1 MTETVERTSA
11 RLPEEGEF
19 PAQGS
24 FADRCL
30 YLLRYAILAPSTRN
44 TQPWKF
50 ALHENGIDVYADYS
64 RRLRTADP
72 GNRELLMSM
81 GAAIMNLRVAAARF
95 RFACEVEYNHTGDS
109 ERPLAQVF
117 LTAGMPGDA
126 ELAALFPF
134 LTRRRTNRRP
144 FLVSRVPATV
154 QRRLI
159 EAGRGFR
166 SILEISTDGA
176 INGAVAELVAE
187 ADQRLCA
194 DPEYRRDVAAW
205 GQTDDAALQEGT
217 PEGPRGAAPGVPGAA
232 PETRSALNLRRAE
245 TARDKNLCLE
255 APALIA
261 IAGDDTIPGWL
272 DTGEMLEKL
281 LLTIVRDGLH
291 VSYFNMPVLVP
302 DLRLKLRVILGLS
315 SWPQLLLRV
324 GYCMEETPMTP
335 RRPIDDVIIH
345 QQ

>member
-1 MTETVERTSA
+1 MMETVDRVV
-11 RLPEEGEF
+11 RLPDERQF

-24 FADRCL
+24 FGERCL
-30 YLLRYAILAPSTRN
+30 FLLRYAILAPSTRN
-44 TQPWKF
+44 SQPWKF
-50 ALHENGIDVYADYS
+50 TLHENGIDVYADYG
-64 RRLRTADP
+64 RRLPTADP

-117 LTAGMPGDA
+117 LAAGMPGD
-126 ELAALFPF
+126 EGLALLFPE
-134 LTRRRTNRRP
+134 LTRRRTNRYP

-154 QRRLI
+154 QRALVAVG
-159 EAGRGFR
+159 EGYQ
-166 SILEISTDGA
+166 SVMDISTDGE
-176 INGAVAELVAE
+176 INKAVAELVAE
-187 ADQRLCA
+187 ADRRLLA
-194 DPEYRRDVAAW
+194 DPEYRKDIAEWMRSDQSDRPDGLPAASQGTRGLLKTLPPW
-205 GQTDDAALQEGT
+205 ATRALD
-217 PEGPRGAAPGVPGAA
+217 
-232 PETRSALNLRRAE
+232 LRRIQA
-245 TARDKNLCLE
+245 ARDKNLCLE
-255 APALIA
+255 APALLT

-281 LLTIVRDGLH
+281 LLTIAREGLH

-315 SWPQLLLRV
+315 AWPQLLLRV

-335 RRPIDDVIIH
+335 RRPIEEVIIH
-345 QQ
+345 QR

>member
-1 MTETVERTSA
+1 MTETVERSRA
-11 RLPEEGEF
+11 LVPEEGEY

-24 FADRCL
+24 FAERCRF
-30 YLLRYAILAPSTRN
+30 LLRYAVLAPSTHN

-50 ALHENGIDVYADYS
+50 ALHENGIDVYADYG

-81 GAAIMNLRVAAARF
+81 GAAIMNLRIAAARF
-95 RFACEVEYNHTGDS
+95 RFSCEVEYNHTGDS

-117 LTAGMPGDA
+117 LTAGMPGDPA
-126 ELAALFPF
+126 LAALLPF
-134 LTRRRTNRRP
+134 LIRRRTNRHP
-144 FLVSRVPATV
+144 VLVSRVPATV
-154 QRRLI
+154 QHRLVAVG
-159 EAGRGFR
+159 EGYQ
-166 SILEISTDGA
+166 STLDISTDGA
-176 INGAVAELVAE
+176 INKAVADLVAE
-187 ADQRLCA
+187 ADQRLNA
-194 DPEYRRDVAAW
+194 DPEYRKDVAEW
-205 GQTDDAALQEGT
+205 TRSEDALRPDGH
-217 PEGPRGAAPGVPGAA
+217 PEGSQ
-232 PETRSALNLRRAE
+232 EALELFRAQ
-245 TARDKNLCLE
+245 TARTKNLCLE
-255 APALIA
+255 APALVTI
-261 IAGDDTIPGWL
+261 GGNDTIPSWL

-281 LLTIVRDGLH
+281 LLTIVREDLH

-315 SWPQLLLRV
+315 AWPQLLLRV

>member
-1 MTETVERTSA
+1 MMMETVERRNA
-11 RLPEEGEF
+11 QLPEERQF

-24 FADRCL
+24 FTERCHF
-30 YLLRYAILAPSTRN
+30 LLRYAILAPSTRN

-50 ALHENGIDVYADYS
+50 ALHQNGVDVYADYG

-81 GAAIMNLRVAAARF
+81 GAAIMNLRVAAAHF

-117 LTAGMPGDA
+117 LTAGLPGDA
-126 ELAALFPF
+126 ALAALFPF
-134 LTRRRTNRRP
+134 LTRRRTNRHA

-154 QRRLI
+154 QHRLI
-159 EAGRGFR
+159 AAGEGYQ
-166 SILEISTDGA
+166 SVLDISTDGA
-176 INGAVAELVAE
+176 INKAVADLVAE
-187 ADQRLCA
+187 ADQRLFA
-194 DPEYRRDVAAW
+194 DPEYRKDIAEWVRPDY
-205 GQTDDAALQEGT
+205 ALRPDGL
-217 PEGPRGAAPGVPGAA
+217 PEASMGGRGAAMAVA
-232 PETRSALNLRRAE
+232 PWTTSALDLRRAQ

-255 APALIA
+255 APALVT
-261 IAGDDTIPGWL
+261 IAGNDTIPGWL
-272 DTGEMLEKL
+272 DTGELLEKL
-281 LLTIVRDGLH
+281 LLTIVREDLH

-315 SWPQLLLRV
+315 AWPQLLLRV

-335 RRPIDDVIIH
+335 RRHIDDVIIP
-345 QQ
+345 

>member
-1 MTETVERTSA
+1 MMMETVERSSA

-19 PAQGS
+19 PARGS
-24 FADRCL
+24 FAERCHF
-30 YLLRYAILAPSTRN
+30 LLRYAILAPSTRN

-50 ALHENGIDVYADYS
+50 ALHPNGIDVYADYG

-81 GAAIMNLRVAAARF
+81 GAAIMNLRIAAARF
-95 RFACEVEYNHTGDS
+95 RFGCEVDYNHTGDS

-126 ELAALFPF
+126 SLASLFPY
-134 LTRRRTNRRP
+134 LTRRRTNRHP

-154 QRRLI
+154 QHRLI
-159 EAGRGFR
+159 SAGEGFQ
-166 SILEISTDGA
+166 STLDISTDGA
-176 INGAVAELVAE
+176 INGAVADLVAE
-187 ADQRLCA
+187 ADRRLFA
-194 DPEYRRDVAAW
+194 DPEYRKEVAAW
-205 GQTDDAALQEGT
+205 MRPGGAPWQDGLPEELQETRDGAVGAGT
-217 PEGPRGAAPGVPGAA
+217 A
-232 PETRSALNLRRAE
+232 SALDLRRAQ

-261 IAGDDTIPGWL
+261 IAGSDTIPGWL

-281 LLTIVRDGLH
+281 LLTIVREGLH

-315 SWPQLLLRV
+315 AWPQLLLRV

-335 RRPIDDVIIH
+335 RRPIDDVTIH
-345 QQ
+345 SQ